1 MKIGLTGKITA
12 IVILL
17 FTLSSIIVTSFSYRA
32 SYKQVETAAGVELDG
47 CASITT
53 GIVDP
58 DMLQSVIAGN
68 TANVKK
74 LENQISWTIKQKPI
88 FKDAYI
94 LDFNGKIIAADKAL
108 QSQGFQSG
116 QTFHVDKNAI
126 KMVLK
131 MRHPQYSK
139 VYTYGGMKRI
149 TGYAPIYADKDS
161 TKKIIAINA
170 IDFDASIIDQ
180 RTWEMVKGTLLLQ
193 LLIPILAAAVTIF
206 FVRSAISPLKRISSH
221 VEKVASGKLNVELI
235 EMKSQDEIGHLSHD
249 FNKMITSLKDVIE
262 KVLINSESVASASVE
277 LAAGADQTSM
287 STMQIS
293 ESIQEIASGA
303 EQQVKNAAEANQIV
317 TGISK
322 KMDELVEM
330 MYLVNQASKG
340 AASSA
345 DQGNAVIQTAIAEM
359 GSISHSSEA
368 ISQSVGGLQAKSEEI
383 EKIVKLIREVTE
395 QTNLLALNAAI
406 ESARAGEHGKGFAV
420 VANEVRKLADQSS
433 QAAQQIGDIL
443 NEIQQEIIT
452 TAAIARDSSQNVHSG
467 IQSVEQAGDSFQEI
481 VESVSAISQQID
493 AVSVAIQQMDTEM
506 VQVTSAFKEIDD
518 ISQLARDRA
527 NRIAGEAQQQTAAME
542 EIASTTTQFAKMGED
557 LKEAVARFTI

>member
-1 MKIGLTGKITA
+1 MKIGLTGKITT

-17 FTLSSIIVTSFSYRA
+17 FTISSIIVTSFSYRA

-58 DMLQSVIAGN
+58 DLLQTVIDGN

-74 LENQISWTIKQKPI
+74 LENQISWTVKKKPI

-94 LDFNGKIIAADKAL
+94 LNFDGKILAADHSL
-108 QSQGFQSG
+108 QSQGIKSG
-116 QTFHVDKNAI
+116 QSFHIDKDAI
-126 KMVLK
+126 NMVLK

-149 TGYAPIYADKDS
+149 TGYAPIFADKDS
-161 TKKIIAINA
+161 SKKIIAINA

-180 RTWEMVKGTLLLQ
+180 RTWEMVKSTLWLQ

-221 VEKVASGKLNVELI
+221 VENVASGKLNVEPI
-235 EMKSQDEIGHLSHD
+235 EIKSHDEIGHLSHD
-249 FNKMITSLKDVIE
+249 FNKMVDSLKDVIE
-262 KVLINSESVASASVE
+262 KVLIHSESVASASVE
-277 LAAGADQTSM
+277 LAAGADQTSL

-303 EQQVKNAAEANQIV
+303 EQQAIYAEKANLIV
-317 TGISK
+317 TGISR
-322 KMDELVEM
+322 KMDEIVEM
-330 MYLVNQASKG
+330 MQVVNRSSKD
-340 AASSA
+340 AAAAA
-345 DQGNAVIQTAIAEM
+345 DNGNGVIQAAVAEM
-359 GSISHSSEA
+359 GKISDSSEA

-383 EKIVKLIREVTE
+383 EKIVKLIHDVTE

-443 NEIQQEIIT
+443 NEIQQEITT
-452 TAAIARDSSQNVHSG
+452 TAAISSESSKNVIDG
-467 IQSVEQAGDSFQEI
+467 IHSVEQAGDSFKTI
-481 VESVSAISQQID
+481 FESVSAISQQIGE
-493 AVSVAIQQMDTEM
+493 VSIAIQQMDEEM
-506 VQVTSAFKEIDD
+506 GQVTTSFEEINE
-518 ISQLARDRA
+518 ISQVAHDKA
-527 NRIAGEAQQQTAAME
+527 NRISTEAQQQTAAME
-542 EIASTTTQFAKMGED
+542 EIASTTNQFARMGEE
-557 LKEAVARFTI
+557 LKEAVASFAI